1 VNSRFALFASAL
13 ALATMGSL
21 VNSKTADANHIHF
34 SGGGHVRIGG
44 GGGFHARVGGSFGW
58 SRPAYQPYYGRS
70 WGVGGRIYVGPSYGY
85 GYRYYGWY
93 PRYYYYYTPVPSY
106 YGYYTQPYYPVAPA
120 PAVATNTV
128 VAPPAPPQLPKLGI
142 GLFAGGASNN
152 NDTAGTNDSS
162 DVGLLGRLRLG
173 NGGLLVEAE
182 IGKASFKNDERV
194 DRRIGGSLV
203 YEIGA
208 YNKLAPY
215 VLAGVG
221 VQQADVAGT
230 YQTTQDYGE
239 IGIGL
244 RWAVSPNF
252 HLLFDVRAGERKNAG
267 NSNDVPMTDTAAR
280 SVTPPTNDANSNTED
295 YTRARL
301 AAVLYF

>member
-1 VNSRFALFASAL
+1 VNSRFALFAGAL
-13 ALATMGSL
+13 ALATMGTL
-21 VNSKTADANHIHF
+21 VNSESAEANHIHF
-34 SGGGHVRIGG
+34 SGGGHVRVG
-44 GGGFHARVGGSFGW
+44 GGGFHARVGGGFGW
-58 SRPAYQPYYGRS
+58 SHGYSYRPYYSGRS
-70 WGVGGRIYVGPSYGY
+70 WSVGGRIYVGP
-85 GYRYYGWY
+85 RYYGYY

-106 YGYYTQPYYPVAPA
+106 YGYYSTPYYYPVAPQ
-120 PAVATNTV
+120 PAVATTTV
-128 VAPPAPPQLPKLGI
+128 VAPPARPQLPKLGI

-173 NGGLLVEAE
+173 NGGFLIEAE
-182 IGKASFKNDERV
+182 VGKASFKNDERI

-215 VLAGVG
+215 VLGGIG

-230 YQTTQDYGE
+230 YQTTQNYGE
-239 IGIGL
+239 IGVGL
-244 RWAVSPNF
+244 RYAVSPNF
-252 HLLFDVRAGERKNAG
+252 HLLFDVRAGERKN
-267 NSNDVPMTDTAAR
+267 SNDSNNVPMTDTAAR

>member
-1 VNSRFALFASAL
+1 VNSRFALFAGAL

-21 VNSKTADANHIHF
+21 ANTAEASHIHF
-34 SGGGHVRIGG
+34 SGGGHVRVGG
-44 GGGFHARVGGSFGW
+44 GGGFHGRIGGGFGYSRGYSYRPGYSGRW
-58 SRPAYQPYYGRS
+58 S
-70 WGVGGRIYVGPSYGY
+70 VGGRIYVGPSYGY
-85 GYRYYGWY
+85 HHYGWY
-93 PRYYYYYTPVPSY
+93 PRYYYNYTPVPSY
-106 YGYYTQPYYPVAPA
+106 YGYYYTQPYYYPVAPQ
-120 PAVATNTV
+120 PAVATTM
-128 VAPPAPPQLPKLGI
+128 VAPAPRPELPKLGI

-162 DVGLLGRLRLG
+162 DVGLLGRLRIG
-173 NGGLLVEAE
+173 NGGFLIEAE
-182 IGKASFKNDERV
+182 VGKASFKNDERV

-215 VLAGVG
+215 VLVGGG

-230 YQTTQDYGE
+230 YQTTQDFGE
-239 IGIGL
+239 IGVGL

-252 HLLFDVRAGERKNAG
+252 HLLFDVRAGERKNSSD
-267 NSNDVPMTDTAAR
+267 SNNVPMTDTAAR
-280 SVTPPTNDANSNTED
+280 SVTPPTNDASNNTED